1 MKKFIL
7 NSTTFVWLDQN
18 FQNEH
23 GVHYLVEGFLTVPKA
38 QPVHHGL
45 GGLRCANKTKQIS
58 ILIFRSI
65 YKVNTSCE
73 SDIVNFLFK
82 SICVVKQNCTNE

>member
-18 FQNEH
+18 YQNDH
-23 GVHYLVEGFLTVPKA
+23 GVHYLVEGFLIVPKA
-38 QPVHHGL
+38 QVPHGL
-45 GGLRCANKTKQIS
+45 GGLRCANKTIQIS

-65 YKVNTSCE
+65 CKVNTSCE
-73 SDIVNFLFK
+73 SRIVNLLFK
-82 SICVVKQNCTNE
+82 SICVVKQNCDNE